1 MTDSPAS
8 GVSKGGSPAVPPL
21 LFSPFRLPAN
31 RFAEIFE
38 DSRSAV
44 CAALVMRYRRS
55 GGDRTRV
62 GVIAAKK
69 TFRLAVERSRA
80 RRLLREAFRLERPG
94 LAVGYD
100 LILLGRRQLLEM
112 SCDQVRQALRGVCRR
127 ARLLKDRG

>member
-1 MTDSPAS
+1 M
-8 GVSKGGSPAVPPL
+8 PPL